1 MQVWF
6 AEESAT
12 WDFLIWQIYWAVVM
26 IKIEANN
33 GQPYI
38 LTALLGTGYTGAL
51 LDMVEVIF
59 VRCHYL

>member
-1 MQVWF
+1 M
-6 AEESAT
+6 ANILEA
-12 WDFLIWQIYWAVVM
+12 AVTM
-26 IKIEANN
+26 KIDANN

-51 LDMVEVIF
+51 LDMVELIF